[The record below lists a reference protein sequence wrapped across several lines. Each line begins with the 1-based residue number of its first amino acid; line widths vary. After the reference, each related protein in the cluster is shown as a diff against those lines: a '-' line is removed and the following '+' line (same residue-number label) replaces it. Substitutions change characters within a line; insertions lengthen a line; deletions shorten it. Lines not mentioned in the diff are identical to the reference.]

1 MNSPTQAPLLHAG
14 DGQPQG
20 DPFEEDPAFLR
31 EQLITYLGNKRAL
44 LPYIQKGVAQV
55 QRRLGR
61 SKLRCL
67 DMFSGSGVV
76 SRLLK
81 GASSQLIVND
91 LEAYSYVT
99 NDCYLTNRCDVN
111 LALLEGTL
119 VALEQRIAE
128 ALSPGILTRLYAP
141 ADDAHIAP
149 TDRVF
154 YTRRNAMYIDT
165 ARQAIAELPPELQKF
180 FLAPL
185 LAKASV
191 HANTAGLF
199 KAFYKGPQGIG
210 QFGGRGENALHRI
223 KAAIHLQLPVFSR
236 FECDVQLH
244 QRDANALVEELPEL
258 DLAYLDPPY
267 NQHPYGSNYFMLN
280 VILEQEEPREL
291 SRVSGIPQR
300 WNRSR
305 YNRRGLAITALT
317 ELIDRCPSPFLLI
330 SYNSEG
336 FLPQEQFLAL
346 LRSFGKVESFEITYN
361 AFRGSR
367 NLRGRDLHVQEFL
380 FLLEKRSS

>member
-1 MNSPTQAPLLHAG
+1 MNPPTQALSLPSWDASPCA
-14 DGQPQG
+14 DGG
-20 DPFEEDPAFLR
+20 EDPAFLQS
-31 EQLITYLGNKRAL
+31 QLITYLGNKRAL
-44 LPYIQKGVAQV
+44 LPHIWNGVTQV

-99 NDCYLTNRCDVN
+99 NHCYLANRSDVN
-111 LALLEGTL
+111 LDLLKHTL
-119 VALEQRIAE
+119 ATLEERIAE
-128 ALSPGILTRLYAP
+128 EAIPGIISRHYAP
-141 ADDAHIAP
+141 RDEHYISP
-149 TDRVF
+149 HDRVF
-154 YTRRNAMYIDT
+154 YTRRNAIYIDT
-165 ARQAIAELPPELQKF
+165 ARRVIDDLPQHLQKY

-185 LAKASV
+185 LAEASV
-191 HANTAGLF
+191 HANTAGIF
-199 KAFYKGPQGIG
+199 KAFYKGPHGLG
-210 QFGGRGENALHRI
+210 QFGGRGENALRRI
-223 KAAIHLQLPVFSR
+223 KAPIHLQLPLFSR
-236 FECDVQLH
+236 YECEVQLH

-280 VILEQEEPREL
+280 VILEQEEPHDL

-305 YNRRGLAITALT
+305 YNRRGPAADALSH
-317 ELIDRCPSPFLLI
+317 LIARCPSPFLLI

-336 FLPQEQFLAL
+336 FLPPEQFLAML
-346 LRSFGKVESFEITYN
+346 NTFGKVESLEIKYN

-367 NLRGRDLHVQEFL
+367 NLRGRDLHVREFL
-380 FLLEKRSS
+380 FLLEKRSF